1 MEPFRLEGERLWL
14 LDQTLLPHEERW
26 IEIADAPGMV
36 EAIVHL
42 RVRGAPAIGIAAALG
57 LWLEARRGGAESLR
71 DAARLIRSARP
82 TAANMGWAVDRVLR
96 AAESAGAETWVQA
109 ILDEALAIW
118 EEDRAASRA
127 MARWGASF
135 FRDET
140 RFLTHCHTG
149 GLATGGGGT
158 ALGVVLELH
167 RSGRDVSVWATETR
181 PLLQGARLTAWELQR
196 EGIPVTVVAD
206 GAAASLLAGASIQ
219 AVIVGADRIAGN
231 GDVANKI
238 GTYPLALAARERGI
252 PFVVVAPTSTCD
264 PECPSGAAI
273 PIEERDPSEV
283 LAFQGIPIAPSGVPA
298 RNPAFDVTPAGLV
311 TAIITERG
319 IHRAPHF
326 LFAAVDTESKY
337 R

>member
-1 MEPFRLEGERLWL
+1 MEPFRLDGERLWL

-57 LWLEARRGGAESLR
+57 LWLEARRGSAESLR

>member
-1 MEPFRLEGERLWL
+1 
-14 LDQTLLPHEERW
+14 
-26 IEIADAPGMV
+26 
-36 EAIVHL
+36 
-42 RVRGAPAIGIAAALG
+42 
-57 LWLEARRGGAESLR
+57 
-71 DAARLIRSARP
+71 
-82 TAANMGWAVDRVLR
+82 
-96 AAESAGAETWVQA
+96 
-109 ILDEALAIW
+109 
-118 EEDRAASRA
+118 

-158 ALGVVLELH
+158 ALGVLLELH

-206 GAAASLLAGASIQ
+206 GAAASLLAAISIQ
-219 AVIVGADRIAGN
+219 AVVVGADRIAGN

-283 LAFQGIPIAPSGVPA
+283 LAFQGIPIAPAGVPA

-319 IHRAPHF
+319 IHRSPHF
-326 LFAAVDTESKY
+326 LLAAVDTDSKY

>member
-1 MEPFRLEGERLWL
+1 MEPFRLDGERLWL

-57 LWLEARRGGAESLR
+57 LWLEARRGSAESLR

-96 AAESAGAETWVQA
+96 AAESAGAETLVQA

-181 PLLQGARLTAWELQR
+181 PLLQGVRLTAWELQR

>member
-1 MEPFRLEGERLWL
+1 MRSVGSKSR
-14 LDQTLLPHEERW
+14 TG
-26 IEIADAPGMV
+26 PGWWK
-36 EAIVHL
+36 
-42 RVRGAPAIGIAAALG
+42 R
-57 LWLEARRGGAESLR
+57 
-71 DAARLIRSARP
+71 
-82 TAANMGWAVDRVLR
+82 
-96 AAESAGAETWVQA
+96 
-109 ILDEALAIW
+109 LAIFAC
-118 EEDRAASRA
+118 EGRPRSESPR
-127 MARWGASF
+127 RWGSGSK
-135 FRDET
+135 RVGSRGLKT
-140 RFLTHCHTG
+140 VVTG
-149 GLATGGGGT
+149 RELGG
-158 ALGVVLELH
+158 VH

-181 PLLQGARLTAWELQR
+181 PLLQGGRITAWELQR

-206 GAAASLLAGASIQ
+206 GAAASLFAGTSIQ
-219 AVIVGADRIAGN
+219 AIVVGADRIAGN

-283 LAFQGIPIAPSGVPA
+283 LAFQGIPIAPAGVPA

-326 LFAAVDTESKY
+326 LLAAVDTDPKY